1 VNNVPKK
8 QQNVP
13 PDEQSKRFVE
23 DAQRM
28 IDAGELNPTEAEK
41 AMDKLVRVSPISDSK
56 SHQGCAEKPQPG

>member
-1 VNNVPKK
+1 MNNVPKK

-28 IDAGELNPTEAEK
+28 IDAGELNPIEAERK
-41 AMDKLVRVSPISDSK
+41 MDLILKPSPRAADS
-56 SHQGCAEKPQPG
+56 S

>member
-1 VNNVPKK
+1 MPKK
-8 QQNVP
+8 KQSEP

-41 AMDKLVRVSPISDSK
+41 GFERLIDAVRRPPNPANGD
-56 SHQGCAEKPQPG
+56 CDD